1 MSIKVSALE
10 VRRGGQRILDDVS
23 LSVDTGEMVGI
34 IGPNGCGK
42 STLLQ
47 ALWRS
52 LPTESGAVLIDGTDI
67 RSRSAR
73 ELAQEIAV
81 LMQDD
86 TSDQRYTVR
95 EIVET
100 ARLPHRSLFG
110 VDPDGEAHIDAAL
123 KTAGVAAHVERRID
137 TLSGGQRQ
145 RVFAARTLAQSA
157 PVVLLDEPTNHLDL
171 AAQLSLLDLFRHHGV
186 TVIAAL
192 HDLNLA
198 AAYCDRLVVLR
209 HGRVVAHGRP
219 EAVLTVEIVRSV
231 FDVEAALTT
240 NPLTGTCAI
249 HIGPRHDRG
258 RRP

>member
-1 MSIKVSALE
+1 ME
-10 VRRGGQRILDDVS
+10 VWRGAQQILDDVS

-52 LPTESGAVLIDGTDI
+52 LPTESGAVLINGTDI
-67 RSRSAR
+67 RSRSAK

-86 TSDQRYTVR
+86 ATDQRYTVR
-95 EIVET
+95 ETVAT
-100 ARLPHRSLFG
+100 ARLSHRSLFG
-110 VDPDGEAHIDAAL
+110 VDPDGEASIDQAL
-123 KTAGVAAHVERRID
+123 DTAGVAAFAERRIN

-171 AAQLSLLDLFRHHGV
+171 AAQLSLLDLFRRHGV
-186 TVIAAL
+186 TVVAAL

-198 AAYCDRLVVLR
+198 AAYCDRLVVLAQ
-209 HGRVVAHGRP
+209 GRVVAHGRP
-219 EAVLTVEIVRSV
+219 EAVLTVEIIRSV
-231 FDVEAALTT
+231 FGVDAALTT
-240 NPLTGTCAI
+240 NPLTGTRAI

-258 RRP
+258 RR